1 MTLNL
6 RVMTPNQVVWDSEA
20 QEVILYTISGQI
32 GVLTNHAPLLT
43 ALDIGILKIRIEQRW
58 SILALMGGFAVVD
71 DNRVTI
77 LVNEADKAADLDPQ
91 QVKESH
97 LTAQAELARAEGR
110 RQTIEANLAFRR
122 AKARPD
128 AIAATPASG
137 EIG

>member
-6 RVMTPNQVVWDSEA
+6 RVMTPNQVVWDSEV

-43 ALDIGILKIRIEQRW
+43 ALDIGVLKIRIGRRW

-71 DNRVTI
+71 ENRVTVP
-77 LVNEADKAADLDPQ
+77 VNEADKAVDLEPRQ
-91 QVKESH
+91 AKESY
-97 LTAQAELARAEGR
+97 LAARAELARAEGR

-122 AKARPD
+122 AKARLD
-128 AIAATPASG
+128 AVTATSAPG

>member
-91 QVKESH
+91 QVKESY
-97 LTAQAELARAEGR
+97 LAAQAELVRAEGR

-122 AKARPD
+122 AKARLD
-128 AIAATPASG
+128 AIAAAPASG